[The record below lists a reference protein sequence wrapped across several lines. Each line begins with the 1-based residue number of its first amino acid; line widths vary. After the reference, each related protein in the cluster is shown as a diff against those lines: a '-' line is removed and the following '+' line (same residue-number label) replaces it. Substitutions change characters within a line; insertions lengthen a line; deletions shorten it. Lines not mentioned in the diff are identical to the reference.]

1 MSESRERPVVIVS
14 NRGPVSY
21 RVDQGELVGM
31 RGAGGLVSGLGPLLE
46 SGRASWIAAA
56 LSPADR
62 SAVAAGTA
70 TPDGLAVRLLSLD
83 PVDQGLAYDLISNQ
97 TLWFVHHGLFDLTRS
112 PSYTAQWY
120 EAWDAYRR
128 INQEFARA
136 VCESAPDGAAVLI
149 QDYHLTLMAP
159 MLAAER
165 PDLSTVH
172 FHHTPFAGPDM
183 LRVLPPAV
191 RDEMLNSL
199 NAHHACG
206 FHTSD
211 WAENFS
217 QDLLRWPA
225 GGNDRPE
232 SSPAKIFA
240 SSLSTDAADLRS
252 TAQSEQCEENLRALE
267 EALGDSQLILR
278 IDRMELSKN
287 ILRGFQAYDLLL
299 QQRSDLHGRV
309 VFLACCYPSRENV
322 PEYALYK
329 EQVAAEVALV
339 NARWG
344 TATWQPI
351 QFETDDDYVRSV
363 AALRRYDVLLV
374 NPIRDGLNLVAKE
387 GPLIN
392 ERSGQLVLSTEA
404 GAWAELGSA
413 ALGVNPFDVEETAQ
427 TLGVALDRSPQERST
442 SAAELAQLVAKRTP
456 MDWLQD
462 QLAAAD

>member
-1 MSESRERPVVIVS
+1 
-14 NRGPVSY
+14 
-21 RVDQGELVGM
+21 
-31 RGAGGLVSGLGPLLE
+31 
-46 SGRASWIAAA
+46 
-56 LSPADR
+56 
-62 SAVAAGTA
+62 
-70 TPDGLAVRLLSLD
+70 
-83 PVDQGLAYDLISNQ
+83 
-97 TLWFVHHGLFDLTRS
+97 
-112 PSYTAQWY
+112 
-120 EAWDAYRR
+120 
-128 INQEFARA
+128 
-136 VCESAPDGAAVLI
+136 
-149 QDYHLTLMAP
+149 
-159 MLAAER
+159 
-165 PDLSTVH
+165 
-172 FHHTPFAGPDM
+172 
-183 LRVLPPAV
+183 
-191 RDEMLNSL
+191 
-199 NAHHACG
+199 
-206 FHTSD
+206 
-211 WAENFS
+211 
-217 QDLLRWPA
+217 
-225 GGNDRPE
+225 
-232 SSPAKIFA
+232 
-240 SSLSTDAADLRS
+240 
-252 TAQSEQCEENLRALE
+252 
-267 EALGDSQLILR
+267 
-278 IDRMELSKN
+278 MELSKN

-413 ALGVNPFDVEETAQ
+413 ALGVNPFDVEQTAQ
-427 TLGVALDRSPQERST
+427 MLGVALDRSPQERST

>member
-1 MSESRERPVVIVS
+1 MSESRERPVIIVS

-31 RGAGGLVSGLGPLLE
+31 RGAGGLVSGLAPLLE

-211 WAENFS
+211 WA
-217 QDLLRWPA
+217 
-225 GGNDRPE
+225 
-232 SSPAKIFA
+232 
-240 SSLSTDAADLRS
+240 
-252 TAQSEQCEENLRALE
+252 
-267 EALGDSQLILR
+267 
-278 IDRMELSKN
+278 
-287 ILRGFQAYDLLL
+287 
-299 QQRSDLHGRV
+299 
-309 VFLACCYPSRENV
+309 
-322 PEYALYK
+322 
-329 EQVAAEVALV
+329 
-339 NARWG
+339 
-344 TATWQPI
+344 
-351 QFETDDDYVRSV
+351 
-363 AALRRYDVLLV
+363 
-374 NPIRDGLNLVAKE
+374 
-387 GPLIN
+387 
-392 ERSGQLVLSTEA
+392 
-404 GAWAELGSA
+404 
-413 ALGVNPFDVEETAQ
+413 
-427 TLGVALDRSPQERST
+427 
-442 SAAELAQLVAKRTP
+442 
-456 MDWLQD
+456 
-462 QLAAAD
+462 